1 MNLIM
6 ARILVVC
13 VASTAFVGCRTD
25 AIYNVVD
32 SPITTASGK
41 ELTLDQ
47 VRKAIV
53 EAGSPKWKMVDVQ
66 QGHITATINVS
77 EQQAVVDIKYSTK
90 KYSITYKSS
99 TDLLFYPDKKKID
112 IDYTEWVQDLDNAI
126 RAKLSTAGA

>member
-1 MNLIM
+1 MNPIM

-13 VASTAFVGCRTD
+13 VASTVFVGCRTD
-25 AIYNVVD
+25 AIYNIVD

-47 VRKAIV
+47 VRKAII

-66 QGHITATINVS
+66 PGHIIGTINIS
-77 EQQAVVDIKYSTK
+77 EEQAVVDIKYGTK

-99 TDLLFYPDKKKID
+99 TDLLYHPDKKRID

-126 RAKLSTAGA
+126 RAKFSTAGA